1 MSNNYFLRVKRG
13 VSFAPQATAPA
24 TAKKGDLY
32 FDNTLNLLQVY
43 NGTTWDNVGGG
54 GEILTIGAGLT
65 GGSYDGT
72 APVTI
77 TFDSSDATFKI
88 TDSVDNTKE
97 FKIDVAGN
105 TGTSTTLLTSQ
116 TGNITL
122 TLPNAN
128 DTLIG
133 LATSDIL
140 TNKTISGTT
149 NTLSNIGNASLTNS
163 SITVNG
169 SSISLGGSATITAN
183 TTNALT
189 IGTGLSGT
197 SFNGGAAVTIA
208 IDSTVVTL
216 TGTQTLTNKTIDDSL
231 AFKKITTPSN
241 PAVNYNKLY
250 FKSNDLAYSLNSS
263 GSEQSVG
270 GWTMTNSTSLTAS
283 GTISISLVDRMQTFR
298 IASSSGHISLSS
310 TPFGSSAPIDGTCI
324 RLIGTSDSN
333 SVTITNNN
341 SAKGCLLN
349 GSCTLYNGNVIE
361 LQYSSSADRY
371 YEISRNF

>member
-1 MSNNYFLRVKRG
+1 M
-13 VSFAPQATAPA
+13 
-24 TAKKGDLY
+24 
-32 FDNTLNLLQVY
+32 
-43 NGTTWDNVGGG
+43 
-54 GEILTIGAGLT
+54 
-65 GGSYDGT
+65 
-72 APVTI
+72 
-77 TFDSSDATFKI
+77 
-88 TDSVDNTKE
+88 
-97 FKIDVAGN
+97 
-105 TGTSTTLLTSQ
+105 
-116 TGNITL
+116 
-122 TLPNAN
+122 
-128 DTLIG
+128 
-133 LATSDIL
+133 
-140 TNKTISGTT
+140 
-149 NTLSNIGNASLTNS
+149 
-163 SITVNG
+163 
-169 SSISLGGSATITAN
+169 GGSATITAS

-208 IDSTVVTL
+208 IDSTVATL

-231 AFKKITTPSN
+231 AFKQITTPSN
-241 PAVNYNKLY
+241 PAATYNKLY

-310 TPFGSSAPIDGTCI
+310 TPFGLNAPIDGTCI

-341 SAKGCLLN
+341 AAKGCLLN